1 MPRKKSLFKG
11 KPYWALKRD
20 TESRETDTETA
31 GPSTDLGQCPDEP
44 VFVQTQLPVNEPEEF
59 IPMIDTDTV
68 QFVSEEGLLIIKNYK
83 DLQEEE
89 DVQVDIDLCE
99 SANAL
104 FTEPSFE
111 LVGTTSTPLAYRR
124 KANSLIPLLTDD
136 EMSTDQSIQ
145 SASQKK
151 LLHVSL
157 EDSDDEIVSTVS
169 STDLR
174 GYRILGM
181 ESLATAVGTMQSTC
195 HNANLY
201 LGQAIEQQYG
211 MATVLYFGCSV
222 CHKKTFF
229 PTSNVKS
236 EQLRKIIING
246 KLRPQDCLDLNNRVV
261 LAGLET
267 GIGKSGV
274 DRLADVLQLHYKG
287 HSKMWAQK
295 TRKMLLLAK
304 SHARSVLSNAR
315 ERVRRIILEENGI
328 EYCQETP
335 VEVAVSYDGTWS
347 KRGFTA
353 NFGLGF
359 VISVDSGQVLDFKFL
374 SKVCPECNK
383 NCDADDE
390 WKERH
395 KFDCQKNHQGTSK
408 SMEVVAAQSI
418 WRRSMASN
426 IKYKWMVCDGD
437 SSSYNSIWNTY
448 GSCEHCK
455 RFMSHG
461 KKDGSLN
468 AINDLTDIHSD
479 ENVVCNRVLKLD
491 CIGHIQKR
499 MGRSLLTWKQ
509 QHGATPWKKT
519 DKSLQ
524 KATKKPSQKRQQ
536 EFICKECKRNHTL
549 TNEVIKKLQQYY
561 GKALRRNCIPYGS
574 SVAEKEKALAKMQQ
588 SVLAVLY
595 HSLLLEDDVQR
606 HQYCPE
612 QTEVYN
618 WCGYKNE
625 TRLTEHQPHHLCPQY
640 LPYLL
645 PIFEK
650 LSSRALLKRCLFGF
664 SQNANEC
671 LNAVVWKRA
680 PKEKNNSPSATHLAA
695 ISAVVQFNDGNVGT
709 QRFYEALALP
719 LTSFQHEKAKEIDKE
734 RVKRAEYKR
743 KIKTRHRRQ
752 KIAQKKTR
760 TEAMLEISEGP
771 SYESGSFND

>member
-1 MPRKKSLFKG
+1 
-11 KPYWALKRD
+11 
-20 TESRETDTETA
+20 
-31 GPSTDLGQCPDEP
+31 
-44 VFVQTQLPVNEPEEF
+44 
-59 IPMIDTDTV
+59 
-68 QFVSEEGLLIIKNYK
+68 
-83 DLQEEE
+83 
-89 DVQVDIDLCE
+89 
-99 SANAL
+99 
-104 FTEPSFE
+104 
-111 LVGTTSTPLAYRR
+111 
-124 KANSLIPLLTDD
+124 
-136 EMSTDQSIQ
+136 
-145 SASQKK
+145 
-151 LLHVSL
+151 
-157 EDSDDEIVSTVS
+157 
-169 STDLR
+169 
-174 GYRILGM
+174 
-181 ESLATAVGTMQSTC
+181 
-195 HNANLY
+195 
-201 LGQAIEQQYG
+201 
-211 MATVLYFGCSV
+211 
-222 CHKKTFF
+222 
-229 PTSNVKS
+229 
-236 EQLRKIIING
+236 
-246 KLRPQDCLDLNNRVV
+246 
-261 LAGLET
+261 
-267 GIGKSGV
+267 
-274 DRLADVLQLHYKG
+274 
-287 HSKMWAQK
+287 
-295 TRKMLLLAK
+295 
-304 SHARSVLSNAR
+304 
-315 ERVRRIILEENGI
+315 
-328 EYCQETP
+328 
-335 VEVAVSYDGTWS
+335 
-347 KRGFTA
+347 
-353 NFGLGF
+353 
-359 VISVDSGQVLDFKFL
+359 
-374 SKVCPECNK
+374 
-383 NCDADDE
+383 
-390 WKERH
+390 
-395 KFDCQKNHQGTSK
+395 
-408 SMEVVAAQSI
+408 
-418 WRRSMASN
+418 
-426 IKYKWMVCDGD
+426 
-437 SSSYNSIWNTY
+437 
-448 GSCEHCK
+448 
-455 RFMSHG
+455 MSHG

-650 LSSRALLKRCLFGF
+650 LSSKALLKRCLFGF
-664 SQNANEC
+664 SQNANES

-695 ISAVVQFNDGNVGT
+695 ISAVVQFNDGNVGI

-719 LTSFQHEKAKEIDKE
+719 LTSFQHEKAKQIDKE

-752 KIAQKKTR
+752 KITQKKTR